1 MVALFLALVPVVASV
16 LLVVDNITFE
26 TVLGVR
32 GGAGVISKTGP
43 KAMTLPAVLDAEGAA

>member
-1 MVALFLALVPVVASV
+1 MLFLALVPVVASV
-16 LLVVDNITFE
+16 LLVVDNITFG

-43 KAMTLPAVLDAEGAA
+43 KAMALPAVLDAEGAA